1 MESTQSKQNESPKV
15 FLLDGTGAVSAFAA
29 EGDARHVMADGDAL
43 FRSIDELKR
52 LTSDWSGARLIA
64 MWNAIPGIVPV
75 RKFTDRSTALKR
87 IWQAIQKLE
96 PIQPPQDRATL
107 PESDD
112 RQRRHG
118 TKKAMLLALLDRT
131 EGASVR
137 EIMAALAW
145 QSHSVRGC
153 LSTLAR
159 KGTAIHSFRRPDG
172 ERAYLTIAPAD
183 PDTEEAQ

>member
-1 MESTQSKQNESPKV
+1 V
-15 FLLDGTGAVSAFAA
+15 FLLGSAGTISAFTA

-52 LTSDWSGARLIA
+52 LTSDWPGARLIA
-64 MWNAIPGIVPV
+64 MWNCIPGIVPV
-75 RKFTDRSTALKR
+75 RKFTDRGTALKR
-87 IWQAIQKLE
+87 IWQAIQNFE
-96 PIQPPQDRATL
+96 PIHPPQDHAFP
-107 PESDD
+107 PESEGG
-112 RQRRHG
+112 QRRHE
-118 TKKAMLLALLDRT
+118 TKKAILLALLDRA

-172 ERAYLTIAPAD
+172 ERVYSTVASVE
-183 PDTEEAQ
+183 PDTEGAH